1 MLREIPVQNGFNSI
15 TKQIDLPD
23 VCPLCGFAIDP
34 RIISAS
40 SAEIYRTNNLVTTV
54 TLQCP
59 QCENIFHI
67 DEAADGELIVIPQKP
82 HFDLD
87 EKIKILYPK
96 FSRIYI
102 QSLQAQAEE
111 LTEICGMGYRK
122 ALENLVKSYL
132 VEKNPSAK
140 QKILQE
146 PLAQSIQKI
155 DNENIQILAK
165 AGAWLGNDQVHF
177 LKKHPEYDVDTMKQ
191 FIKVLASIIIQEK
204 TVAEAMKVI
213 SHHR

>member
-96 FSRIYI
+96 FSKIYI

-132 VEKNPSAK
+132 VAKNPSDM

-155 DNENIQILAK
+155 GNETIQVLAK
-165 AGAWLGNDQVHF
+165 AGAWLGNDQVH
-177 LKKHPEYDVDTMKQ
+177 LSKKHPEYDVETMKE

-204 TVAEAMKVI
+204 TIAEAMKVI
-213 SHHR
+213 SHPR